1 MMTIK
6 AIIKKGASKGLK
18 SSNISSRQAQ
28 KLSKAILELQSTELQ
43 QLQKMGKVRKINV
56 PNAEN
61 VYAFRAGLSERILF
75 SSVDGKVM
83 IHDIVDVKN
92 DNSVKS
98 FIFKKNK

>member
-1 MMTIK
+1 MLIK
-6 AIIKKGASKGLK
+6 AVIKKGASRGLK
-18 SSNISSRQAQ
+18 SSNISPRKAQ
-28 KLSKAILELQSTELQ
+28 KLSNAIVELQSTELQ
-43 QLQKMGKVRKINV
+43 QLQKMGKVRKINA

-92 DNSVKS
+92 NKSVKS
-98 FIFKKNK
+98 LIFKKSK